1 MRTRRLTAGTA
12 FAAATLFLA
21 VTFALP
27 LYAAILA
34 CGMSCCEGAA
44 SPQMAMPMAGCC
56 ADACEMRDTPAKPE
70 RPDAA
75 LTESKVSSNPRVSVA
90 LVEAAVAAPPIRA
103 HGLAFDVQPRAP
115 DHPIYLRNSV
125 LII

>member
-1 MRTRRLTAGTA
+1 MRTRGLAAGTA

-21 VTFALP
+21 VTFAMP

-34 CGMSCCEGAA
+34 CGMTCCQGAA

-56 ADACEMRDTPAKPE
+56 ADSCEMRETPVKPQ
-70 RPDAA
+70 RPDAT
-75 LTESKVSSNPRVSVA
+75 LTESKVSSKMRASVNVVDAGLPA
-90 LVEAAVAAPPIRA
+90 LPSPAQRMS
-103 HGLAFDVQPRAP
+103 FDLHPRAP